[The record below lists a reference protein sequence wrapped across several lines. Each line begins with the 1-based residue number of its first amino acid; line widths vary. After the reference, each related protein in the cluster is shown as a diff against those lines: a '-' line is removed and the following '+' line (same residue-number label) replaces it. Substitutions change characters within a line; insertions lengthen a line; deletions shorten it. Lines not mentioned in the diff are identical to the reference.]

1 MSEDKILDANDRQEI
16 ENYWLK
22 KILKVFAIRSSGGV
36 YNGVRWEPR
45 VDQENPRP
53 LLIHTGN
60 LTHSIRNAEVTWNG
74 DLDFTI
80 AVEERLYPKNPKQ
93 EVTTRD
99 VFLFHQLGTEKM
111 PARPII
117 TDLEKNDIE
126 DIRRLI
132 DKKTKHRDERFY
144 KRWYEAFLKSIRFL
158 WRQQ

>member
-1 MSEDKILDANDRQEI
+1 MSEEKIIDANDRQEI

-22 KILKVFAIRSSGGV
+22 KVLKVFSIRSSGGV
-36 YNGVRWEPR
+36 YNGLRWEPR
-45 VDQENPRP
+45 VDQTNPRP

-74 DLDFTI
+74 DLDFTAI
-80 AVEERLYPKNPKQ
+80 VEERPYPKKD
-93 EVTTRD
+93 VTTRD
-99 VFLFHQLGTEKM
+99 VFLYHQLGTEKM

-132 DKKTKHRDERFY
+132 DQKTKRREERFY
-144 KRWYEAFLKSIRFL
+144 KRWYDAFMKSIRFL
-158 WRQQ
+158 WQ

>member
-1 MSEDKILDANDRQEI
+1 MDKIIDANDQQEI

-36 YNGVRWEPR
+36 YNGQRWEPR
-45 VDQENPRP
+45 VDPENPRP
-53 LLIHTGN
+53 LLIQSGN
-60 LTHSIRNAEVTWNG
+60 LTHSLRHAQVTWNG
-74 DLDFTI
+74 DVDFT
-80 AVEERLYPKNPKQ
+80 ATVEERPYPQK

-99 VFLFHQLGTEKM
+99 VFLFHQLGTTNM

-132 DKKTKHRDERFY
+132 DQKTKRREERFY
-144 KRWYEAFLKSIRFL
+144 KRWYDAFIQSIRFL
-158 WRQQ
+158 WR